1 MSRYLHT
8 VWGCTG
14 RCCPGSRSI
23 RDTATAPPGWAPVQH
38 FLTTCNLQFA
48 HKVEPS
54 YSGPAVGFMVLFIA
68 LNLLNCSNV
77 TSNMDQ
83 TLELAWL
90 CMDSEYTMLSSC
102 NKRVRD
108 NFPQI

>member
-38 FLTTCNLQFA
+38 LLTPCNLQFA
-48 HKVEPS
+48 HKWSQVTPAC
-54 YSGPAVGFMVLFIA
+54 GPGFYGFIH
-68 LNLLNCSNV
+68 CS
-77 TSNMDQ
+77 
-83 TLELAWL
+83 
-90 CMDSEYTMLSSC
+90 
-102 NKRVRD
+102 
-108 NFPQI
+108 